1 MTYKSMLAVVQSER
15 EADHLIDSAVALAE
29 RFGAHLIG
37 FHPELVQVSYAMAA
51 GFPDAEFLRDAT
63 ERSASTTRALAGK
76 FGHRLESTKLSNAWA
91 TMETLPGDTSAGA
104 LRLARS
110 TDLVV
115 AAQPD
120 PSSEAPETDA
130 LLSDSGRPVLVIPRG
145 HAPFDPMLRR
155 IVIGWNGSKEAAR
168 AVFDALPLLK
178 EAEFVEVLVVDPEER
193 RPGAVKQGEGIAA
206 TLARHGIH
214 VQLVAAEKGRSSV
227 EVAIVQ
233 HCSSAKAD
241 LLVLGAYGHSW
252 LREFL
257 FGGVTRGVLD
267 RAPIATF
274 MSH

>member
-1 MTYKSMLAVVQSER
+1 MSYKTMLAVIQGET
-15 EADHLIDSAVALAE
+15 EAGHLIDSAIQLAE
-29 RFGAHLIG
+29 RFRSHLIG

-63 ERSASTTRALAGK
+63 ERSVRTTKTLAAD
-76 FGHRLESTKLSNAWA
+76 FGRRLEATKLSSAWA
-91 TMETLPGDTSAGA
+91 TMESMPGDTSAGA

-110 TDLVV
+110 VDLVL
-115 AAQPD
+115 ASQPD
-120 PSSEAPETDA
+120 PASEAPETDV
-130 LLSDSGRPVLVIPRG
+130 LLHDSGRPVLVFPRNKPINP
-145 HAPFDPMLRR
+145 ALKR

-193 RPGAVKQGEGIAA
+193 RPGGTQQGEGIAA
-206 TLARHGIH
+206 TLARHGITANR
-214 VQLVAAEKGRSSV
+214 VAAQKGRGSV
-227 EVAIVQ
+227 EEAIVD
-233 HCSSAKAD
+233 HCDIAKAD

-257 FGGVTRGVLD
+257 FGGVTRDVLD
-267 RAPIATF
+267 NAPIATF

>member
-1 MTYKSMLAVVQSER
+1 MSYKTMLCVIQAEK
-15 EADHLIDSAVALAE
+15 EAGHLIDNASHLAE

-37 FHPELVQVSYAMAA
+37 FHPEIVQLSYAMAA

-63 ERSASTTRALAGK
+63 ERSAATSKTLAAD
-76 FGHRLESTKLSNAWA
+76 FSRRLAATKLSSAWA
-91 TMETLPGDTSAGA
+91 TMDSLPADASAGA

-110 TDLVV
+110 VDLVIT
-115 AAQPD
+115 AQPD
-120 PSSEAPETDA
+120 PATESPETDA
-130 LLSDSGRPVLVIPRG
+130 LLHDSGRPVLVIPR
-145 HAPFDPMLRR
+145 HNAIDPALKR

-178 EAEFVEVLVVDPEER
+178 EAEFVEVLVVDPVER
-193 RPGAVKQGEGIAA
+193 RPDDLQQGEAIAA
-206 TLARHGIH
+206 ALARHG
-214 VQLVAAEKGRSSV
+214 VKAELVAAQKGRGSI
-227 EVAIVQ
+227 EEAIVE
-233 HCSSAKAD
+233 HCDVAKAD

-267 RAPIATF
+267 NAPIATF